1 MPATLLRAQLT
12 DKELTL
18 RTQARA
24 EARRALPNP
33 AATARALALAI
44 CEVEAGLRSASQLE
58 RICHPSLWDAIAH
71 RIQRAG
77 GPPAATSMRV
87 ARLVERAMAYAV
99 EEYDDDLA
107 VARLVWLAHDDQV
120 ALDQACDICLSYT
133 DIDLGIRGRAIGLL
147 ARVLYPDIPFDP
159 AANDN

>member
-24 EARRALPNP
+24 VARRALPDP
-33 AATARALALAI
+33 AATARALAI

-77 GPPAATSMRV
+77 GPPVSGSSVLRV
-87 ARLVERAMAYAV
+87 QVQEFTPGLV
-99 EEYDDDLA
+99 DA
-107 VARLVWLAHDDQV
+107 VAVVRRGQRAVFMALRLEAVPSRWEL
-120 ALDQACDICLSYT
+120 IE
-133 DIDLGIRGRAIGLL
+133 LL
-147 ARVLYPDIPFDP
+147 Y
-159 AANDN
+159 